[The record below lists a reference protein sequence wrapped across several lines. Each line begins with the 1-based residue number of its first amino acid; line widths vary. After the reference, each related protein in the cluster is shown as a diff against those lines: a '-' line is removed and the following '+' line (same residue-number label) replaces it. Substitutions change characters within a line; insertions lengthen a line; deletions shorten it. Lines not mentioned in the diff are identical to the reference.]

1 MGALVW
7 HDWARLLALASGA
20 YVAWAALWGVVDRK
34 YFWDFV
40 GGSLG
45 PDGIVP
51 PPAANVFIKLI
62 VDVPIFQIVNL
73 VNGLLTIA
81 LEWPLSSTKMKE
93 RKLYRSHWLRIGI
106 YVWAALV
113 ASFVYQTVMGTIFYL
128 ITTLAYA
135 NSLRLGEQIV
145 PTCKN
150 ELPSNKP

>member
-20 YVAWAALWGVVDRK
+20 YVAWAALWGFMDRK

-45 PDGIVP
+45 PHGIVP
-51 PPAANVFIKLI
+51 PPAANVFVQLI
-62 VDVPIFQIVNL
+62 VDVPVFQIVNL

-81 LEWPLSSTKMKE
+81 LEWPPIPKIKDL
-93 RKLYRSHWLRIGI
+93 KLYRSYWLRIAF

-128 ITTLAYA
+128 ITTLAYV

-145 PTCKN
+145 PTRKSV
-150 ELPSNKP
+150 LLSNKL